1 MDQMFYIGCALMIMI
16 GLLLASCAPVKGNVY
31 PLGPKYLRHDSLLNE
46 LNEIASLNPEL
57 CKLKVIGFSSREQLP
72 IHALEIGHSEAKRKV
87 LIIGQHHGDEVI
99 GVNVSVAYARHLA
112 AGKGKNAD
120 CADILSHTK
129 FWIIPTINP
138 EAFRI
143 VSSGEYRFK
152 RKNNRDSDGN
162 KKFNLRTDGVDLNR
176 NYPVYWDLDID
187 TNPESPYY
195 KGAEPASEQEVQ
207 AVITLALQQGFDNA
221 IFFHSSA
228 SGAYS
233 EMIFLP
239 SADGNQELYDQTMDL
254 ALRYASMLKKDYKP
268 GTYDV
273 HSDAVS
279 QVGNARNYFFHRLG
293 CKAFLV
299 ELGGINNQGI
309 SVIHPSDEILARI
322 IKRQLSALDRLFCVS
337 PETNSHKQFSGSQA
351 PGSSNEIF

>member
-1 MDQMFYIGCALMIMI
+1 MDQMFIYSCALMII
-16 GLLLASCAPVKGNVY
+16 ISLLLASCAPVKGNVY
-31 PLGPKYLRHDSLLNE
+31 PLGPRYLRHDSLINE
-46 LNEIASLNPEL
+46 LNDIASLDPEL
-57 CKLKVIGFSSREQLP
+57 ARLKIIGFSTRDQLP
-72 IHALEIGHSEAKRKV
+72 IQALEIGRSEATRKV

-99 GVNVSVAYARHLA
+99 GVNVSVAFARHLVSKQNKD
-112 AGKGKNAD
+112 GE
-120 CADILSHTK
+120 CAETLAHTK
-129 FWIIPTINP
+129 FWIIPTLNP

-162 KKFNLRTDGVDLNR
+162 KKLNLRTDGVDLNR

-207 AVITLALQQGFDNA
+207 AVIALAQAEDFDDA

-239 SADGNQELYDQTMDL
+239 SGDGNTELWDETMDL
-254 ALRYASMLKKDYKP
+254 ALRYAAMLKKDYKP

-273 HSDAVS
+273 HSNAVS
-279 QVGNARNYFFHRLG
+279 KVGNARNYFFHRLG

-299 ELGGINNQGI
+299 EMGGINKQGI
-309 SVIHPSDEILARI
+309 SVIHPPDEILARI
-322 IKRQLSALDRLFCVS
+322 TRRQISALSRLFCDPPD
-337 PETNSHKQFSGSQA
+337 PE
-351 PGSSNEIF
+351 SN